1 MTYSGSPIKGQ
12 SATSLLL
19 PGARRGPGVVLLYPD
34 KLAAVSTADIMRYL
48 IGPAVFAAITI
59 PFSLRSGWYGVVVA
73 ALIGRW
79 VGVTLNKK
87 RAARKV
93 AAGRDGVTVI
103 PLDLITSLRTGKST
117 GITGL
122 FGYQTLLVTTADGA
136 EYGFRGLMAGWQT
149 DLTDALTARG
159 REVRATSA
167 GTMVMPQAAAG
178 EG

>member
-103 PLDLITSLRTGKST
+103 PLDVIISMRTRKST
-117 GITGL
+117 GIGGW
-122 FGYQTLLVTTADGA
+122 FRRQTLLVTTADGA
-136 EYGFRGLMAGWQT
+136 EYGFCGITAGWQT

>member
-1 MTYSGSPIKGQ
+1 MTYSGTPIQGQ
-12 SATSLLL
+12 SAGLLAS
-19 PGARRGPGVVLLYPD
+19 GARRGPGVVLLYRD
-34 KLAAVSTADIMRYL
+34 KLAVVSTADILGYL
-48 IGPAVFAAITI
+48 IGPAFFAGMSVPFYHRIGWFGVF
-59 PFSLRSGWYGVVVA
+59 LA
-73 ALIGRW
+73 ALMGRG
-79 VGVTLNKK
+79 VGETLNKR

-103 PLDLITSLRTGKST
+103 PLDVIISMRTRKST
-117 GITGL
+117 GIGGW
-122 FGYQTLLVTTADGA
+122 FRRQTLLVTTADGA
-136 EYGFRGLMAGWQT
+136 EYGFCGITAGWQT